1 MPEAVIE
8 YAKKKE
14 ELREVWDG
22 EVPNFNAMVQE
33 IKAHLTRMPPTF
45 RKQLYMWLKKEF

>member
-14 ELREVWDG
+14 ELREVWEG
-22 EVPNFNAMVQE
+22 QVPNYNGMIQDM
-33 IKAHLTRMPPTF
+33 KLHLVHMPPTF